1 MSLRELIMVDKSKIV
16 LALGEEVVALPAL
29 VNRALAA
36 NDRLKYRFTLLQAA
50 RSHARRPDLP
60 FSSLHVERLACG
72 VDSAELDTVVGSA
85 SQEDGRYHIPYA
97 AGLVCG
103 IVEDMQEMLLPLG
116 LLARREAGS
125 GEEVEFTTRLAR
137 LAERVQPPTDDL
149 LDDRALG
156 ELTSGDREAGDSW
169 HLLVMDVH
177 KALNQVQSQLA
188 AEHLEGAAV
197 YNIDEADRNA
207 VRAFMAGVHQTAP
220 LKFDHPGLG
229 TTVTRA
235 GDTLIIQNDIGTTD
249 AHVLVV
255 HVRAEEVTVTYTDV
269 HRQRLQFF
277 RDLFDGVK
285 VDWEGARSREDPS
298 MEDGRY
304 HLCIGRFHSV
314 QRDNLLQFLSLL
326 GSRLVFL
333 IDWNKARKQLNAFL
347 PNEETVSLLS
357 WAAKNG
363 YGHMAFL
370 LCGGQQ
376 LLYDTLDSVGRGSP
390 RYGEQLQ
397 QAIGLSQA
405 RQLLQY
411 VLAACSNA
419 QLAGRS
425 QALVRDQLQAEFFRY
440 FRSAEQDLFDALI
453 EHAAYT
459 VEIAESLRDAWLQMG
474 IADFNQCLATRAMRA
489 KDWERRADDLVL
501 RVRETS
507 PRVESGEF
515 MLRLASCADDI
526 TDELEEAAFHCSLLP
541 HSPLAQPAASP
552 LATLFALALSAT
564 QEYLKA
570 LVAAQALRRATARED
585 MQEFLQAAH
594 RVVDLEK
601 MADDTLRQVRHA
613 LLAEE
618 IEARELYVLDA
629 IAANLER
636 ATDALRHTV
645 QMLRDQTLAR
655 AAQ

>member
-1 MSLRELIMVDKSKIV
+1 MVDKSKIV
-16 LALGEEVVALPAL
+16 LALGEEVIALPAL

-36 NDRLKYRFTLLQAA
+36 NDRLKYRFALLQAA

-72 VDSAELDTVVGSA
+72 VDSVELDTVVDSA
-85 SQEDGRYHIPYA
+85 LQENGRYRIPYA
-97 AGLVCG
+97 EGLVCG
-103 IVEDMQEMLLPLG
+103 IVEDMQEMLVPLG
-116 LLARREAGS
+116 LLASGEAGS
-125 GEEVEFTTRLAR
+125 GEEAQFTTRLAR
-137 LAERVQPPTDDL
+137 LSERVQRPADDL
-149 LDDRALG
+149 LDDQALG
-156 ELTSGDREAGDSW
+156 LLTSGDREAGDSW
-169 HLLVMDVH
+169 HLLVMDAH
-177 KALNQVQSQLA
+177 KALNQVQSRLA
-188 AEHLEGAAV
+188 AEYLEGAAV
-197 YNIDEADRNA
+197 YNIAEADRDA
-207 VRAFMAGVHQTAP
+207 VRAFMAGLHQTAP
-220 LKFDHPGLG
+220 LKFNHPGLG
-229 TTVTRA
+229 TTVTRS

-255 HVRAEEVTVTYTDV
+255 HVSAGEVTVTYTDV
-269 HRQRLQFF
+269 HHQRLQFF
-277 RDLFDGVK
+277 QDLFDGVE
-285 VDWEGARSREDPS
+285 VGWEGARSCEDPS
-298 MEDGRY
+298 MEDGLY
-304 HLCIGRFHSV
+304 HLCIGRFRSA
-314 QRDNLLQFLSLL
+314 QRDKLLQFLDLL

-333 IDWNKARKQLNAFL
+333 IDWNKARKQLKAFL
-347 PNEETVSLLS
+347 PNEETIALLS

-363 YGHMAFL
+363 YGHIAFL

-376 LLYDTLDSVGRGSP
+376 LLYDMLESAGHGSL

-397 QAIGLSQA
+397 QIIGLPQT
-405 RQLLQY
+405 RQLLQF

-419 QLAGRS
+419 LLAGRS
-425 QALVRDQLQAEFFRY
+425 QALVRDELQAEFFSY
-440 FRSAEQDLFDALI
+440 LRSAEQDLFDAVV

-459 VEIAESLRDAWLQMG
+459 VVIAESLRDAWLQLG
-474 IADFNQCLATRAMRA
+474 IADFNQCLAARALRA

-501 RVRETS
+501 RVRERS
-507 PRVESGEF
+507 PRVECGEF
-515 MLRLASCADDI
+515 MLRLASRADDV

-541 HSPLAQPAASP
+541 RSPLAHPAASP
-552 LATLFALALSAT
+552 LAALFALALSAT

-570 LVAAQALRRATARED
+570 LVAAQALGRGTARED

-629 IAANLER
+629 IAGNLER

-655 AAQ
+655 AAL